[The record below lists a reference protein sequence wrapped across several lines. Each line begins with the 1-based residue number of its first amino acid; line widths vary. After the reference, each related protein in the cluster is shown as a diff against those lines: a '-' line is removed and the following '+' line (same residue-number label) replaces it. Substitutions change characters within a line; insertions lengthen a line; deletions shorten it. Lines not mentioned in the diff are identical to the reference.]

1 MRTRDR
7 CFFRWLAALA
17 LLGLTRS
24 AVGQNK
30 AARQSSV
37 AVHVVDLADDR
48 AYLEPGSAA
57 GINVGDEIRLGSERY
72 KVSAVSSSF
81 AVLALDGQPVP
92 LGARGT
98 ASVTPRGERV
108 ELALEPPTPLPQFQ
122 REWRP
127 APRPAASQMPKPVPL
142 GGSAAAHRTPSFF
155 TLSDGIYGVIPR
167 GREPAFI
174 GNELRGRLHYEPY
187 SGTPLALDLDLALAT
202 YAGQSFAQRPGA
214 AARQLLRLR
223 ELSLTYG
230 TGTTF
235 RGALGR
241 LRAASSLVGQL
252 DGLRLEAPLTQR
264 LRLSAYG
271 GTVPHP
277 FNGGLSSQ
285 VARFGGELTFQDWEA
300 SWRPRLVAGAY
311 ASRFD
316 GALDEKKAY
325 ASFDLLPSQA
335 RLGGHVQVSLFDA
348 HNPWHASSVELSSAG
363 LDGNVELGSFFLG
376 GRAQMYRP
384 ERSRWLA
391 TLLPAE
397 WLCWSS
403 PARAS
408 APCLP
413 GDATYSWLLDAGV
426 RSGKIS
432 VNIGGQSAFAVGTDA
447 SSFGGFADLRWLDL
461 VGKAHLDT
469 GMSVLSGSVL
479 RSVSATVAPGI
490 AFGSG
495 HGDLSLR
502 YRPALVRYRA
512 TLKSSVE
519 HSLGGGLWL
528 APSDAFDVDVEGD
541 WVKTAEL
548 SAFVMQ
554 GVAAWRLGF

>member
-1 MRTRDR
+1 MKKGNGY
-7 CFFRWLAALA
+7 CHWLAALA
-17 LLGLTRS
+17 LLGLARTAAAQS
-24 AVGQNK
+24 K
-30 AARQSSV
+30 AAKQSSV
-37 AVHVVDLADDR
+37 AVRVVDLSDDR
-48 AYLEPGSAA
+48 AYVEPGGAA

-98 ASVTPRGERV
+98 ALVANRGERV
-108 ELALEPPTPLPQFQ
+108 ELTIEPPTPLPQFQ

-127 APRPAASQMPKPVPL
+127 AALPAATQTPKPVPL
-142 GGSAAAHRTPSFF
+142 GSSSAGRRTPSFL
-155 TLSDGIYGVIPR
+155 TLSDALYAVLPR
-167 GREPAFI
+167 GREPAFV
-174 GNELRGRLHYEPY
+174 GNELKSRLHYEPY
-187 SGTPLALDLDLALAT
+187 SGTPLALDWDLALQS
-202 YAGQSFAQRPGA
+202 YAGADFALRPGA
-214 AARQLLRLR
+214 AARQLVRVR

-230 TGTTF
+230 TASTF

-252 DGLRLEAPLTQR
+252 DGVRLEAPLTDR
-264 LRLSAYG
+264 LRVSAYG
-271 GTVPHP
+271 GAVPQA
-277 FNGGLSSQ
+277 FNGMLSSQ
-285 VARFGGELTFQDWEA
+285 VARFGGELTYQDLDA
-300 SWRPRLVAGAY
+300 SFRPRLAAGVY
-311 ASRFD
+311 ASHFD

-325 ASFDLLPSQA
+325 ASFDLLPPHG
-335 RLGGHVQVSLFDA
+335 RLGGHAQVSLFDPD
-348 HNPWHASSVELSSAG
+348 NPWHASSVELSSAG
-363 LDGNVELGSFFLG
+363 LDGNVELGPFFLG
-376 GRAQMYRP
+376 GRAQVYRP

-413 GDATYSWLLDAGV
+413 GDATYSWLVDGGV
-426 RSGKIS
+426 RAGKIS
-432 VNIGGQSAFAVGTDA
+432 VNVGGQSAFAVGTDA
-447 SSFGGFADLRWLDL
+447 SSYGGFADLRWLDL
-461 VGKAHLDT
+461 VGKVHLDT

-479 RSVSATVAPGI
+479 RSVSATLAPGI
-490 AFGSG
+490 LFGDG
-495 HGDLSLR
+495 RGDLSLR

-519 HSLGGGLWL
+519 HSLGTGLWL
-528 APSDAFDVDVEGD
+528 APSDTIDVDLEVD
-541 WVKTAEL
+541 WVKTADF

-554 GVAAWRLGF
+554 AVAAWRLGF